1 MADIERENRKQ
12 ELRRRVVD
20 ADTLMQQEAV
30 QEEEKR
36 GRKRRRLLLFLVIL
50 LLLAMLLGGAVYL
63 VKRPYSGYSVNWRVD
78 YTADGVAADSDYE
91 DYEIFGDGFLKVTRD
106 GATYV
111 DSAGKTIWNQAYEM
125 NSPYASVN
133 GDYCAIAD
141 QGKTSIYIMN
151 KSGTTGQAETNLPIT
166 KVAVAANG
174 VTYALLEDS
183 KASYITV
190 FSKEGGALDISIK
203 SVLDGDG
210 YPVDISVSPDGTE
223 LMASFAYLESGTLQN
238 KVIFYNLSE
247 VGQNAGGN
255 RVVGGFTDDFSGHL
269 TGRVHFMDNTHAVA
283 FYDGGIA
290 FFSTKVLTSPELTQN
305 ITVEQ
310 TIQSIAYAD
319 EYIGIITDNSDAES
333 SADPYMLTVYRWNG
347 QKVFSKSFRLNY
359 TGFDI
364 DRKKILIYNSMSL
377 QVYDLSGNLRY
388 DGNVDTSITRTRVS
402 CAAGSPLGL
411 NLIIGSSGVMESIKL
426 K

>member
-12 ELRRRVVD
+12 ELRRRVLD
-20 ADTLMQQEAV
+20 ADTLMQQEAM
-30 QEEEKR
+30 QEKEQR
-36 GRKRRRLLLFLVIL
+36 GRKRRRLLLFLSVL
-50 LLLAMLLGGAVYL
+50 LLLAFLIGGAVYL

-78 YTADGVAADSDYE
+78 YTADGAAQDADYE

-125 NSPYASVN
+125 NNPYVSIN

-151 KSGTTGQAETNLPIT
+151 KSGTTGQAEANLPIT
-166 KVAVAANG
+166 KVSVAATG

-190 FSKEGGALDISIK
+190 FSKEGAALDISIK

-223 LMASFAYLESGTLQN
+223 LIASFAYLESGTLQN

-255 RVVGGFTDDFSGHL
+255 RVVGGFTEGFSGHL
-269 TGRVHFMDNTHAVA
+269 AGRVHFMDNTHAAA
-283 FYDGGIA
+283 FYDGGVA

-305 ITVEQ
+305 VTVEQ
-310 TIQSIAYAD
+310 TIQAIAYAD
-319 EYIGIITDNSDAES
+319 DGIGIITDSSDTDA
-333 SADPYMLTVYRWNG
+333 SADPYVLTVYRWNG

-359 TGFDI
+359 IGFDI
-364 DRKKILIYNSMSL
+364 DQNKILIYNSTSL
-377 QVYDLSGNLRY
+377 QVYDMNGNLRY
-388 DGNVDTSITRTRVS
+388 DGNVDTAITRARVS
-402 CAAGSPLGL
+402 RAAGNPLGL
-411 NLIIGSSGVMESIKL
+411 NLLIGSAGALESIKL